1 MLQLYLGQQPDYML
15 CDITVHGIVDAMRK
29 QHSRSTL
36 GCRLRVLELD
46 DGMIGDQGKLHNA
59 SFPSHVHQLSPN
71 LTTMIVVADCHE
83 QLG

>member
-46 DGMIGDQGKLHNA
+46 DGMIGDQGKRHNA
-59 SFPSHVHQLSPN
+59 LAVSCLPS
-71 LTTMIVVADCHE
+71 VAIAS
-83 QLG
+83 QRRYS

>member
-1 MLQLYLGQQPDYML
+1 ML

-46 DGMIGDQGKLHNA
+46 DGMIGDKGKRQTPFLPPEGL
-59 SFPSHVHQLSPN
+59 PS
-71 LTTMIVVADCHE
+71 VAVAIAFV
-83 QLG
+83 

>member
-1 MLQLYLGQQPDYML
+1 ML

-46 DGMIGDQGKLHNA
+46 DGMIGDQGKRHNA
-59 SFPSHVHQLSPN
+59 LS
-71 LTTMIVVADCHE
+71 AS
-83 QLG
+83 

>member
-46 DGMIGDQGKLHNA
+46 DGMIGDKGKRQTLFLPHE
-59 SFPSHVHQLSPN
+59 SLPSVAVAVTFVLS
-71 LTTMIVVADCHE
+71 TIK
-83 QLG
+83 

>member
-1 MLQLYLGQQPDYML
+1 ML

-46 DGMIGDQGKLHNA
+46 DGMIGDQGKRHNA
-59 SFPSHVHQLSPN
+59 SFCLSLAVCRRISLP
-71 LTTMIVVADCHE
+71 
-83 QLG
+83 

>member
-1 MLQLYLGQQPDYML
+1 MLQLYLGQQADYML
-15 CDITVHGIVDAMRK
+15 CDITVHSIVDAMRK

-46 DGMIGDQGKLHNA
+46 DGMIGDKGKRHNA
-59 SFPSHVHQLSPN
+59 LSSSITSI
-71 LTTMIVVADCHE
+71 TTRCPWLSNSVE